1 MYIIHIYMYVFSRY
15 NTYRHIRVVNMMVTN
30 DQKCGRETSPME
42 SPVARGEKSG
52 ADLGDFNTVTD

>member
-1 MYIIHIYMYVFSRY
+1 MYVFSRY
-15 NTYRHIRVVNMMVTN
+15 NTYIHIRVVNMMVTN